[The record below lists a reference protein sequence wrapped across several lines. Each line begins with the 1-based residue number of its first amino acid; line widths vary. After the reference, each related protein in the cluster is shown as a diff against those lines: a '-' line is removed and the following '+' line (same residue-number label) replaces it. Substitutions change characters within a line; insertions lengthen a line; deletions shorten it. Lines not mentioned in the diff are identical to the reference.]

1 MRKYLAFGLAGA
13 LALSALTGC
22 SKSEKPD
29 TAVTDGS
36 QTSSGETSAEAS
48 GNGDKKE
55 KFLIGGFGPLT
66 GGAASYGLSVK
77 QGAEIAIKE
86 INEAGGVVVG
96 DTTYELALDFL
107 DDEAKED
114 TAVVAINTLL
124 DKKVNALLGS
134 VTSGAGIAINEI
146 SNEAGLLQITPSGS
160 AVGCIEYPNQFRLC
174 FTDPLQGITLADYVK
189 ESLGLTKVAVIYN
202 NSDEYSTG
210 AMEAFVQQAEKN
222 GIEVV
227 ASEAFNEGD
236 VDFKTQ
242 LTTIKG
248 TDAQA
253 VVAPIYYEAASY
265 ILTQAADIGLDLPF
279 LGSDGWDGVLAQL
292 TDPSVAEGAIFLSP
306 FLVSDPAVKSFVD
319 AYEAAYKA
327 LPDQFAADGYDVV
340 YVMKAAMEKA
350 GSIES
355 EALIKAMTEI
365 EVKGLTGDV
374 SFTEDGEPNK
384 GAKFVKISGGEYIAN
399 E

>member
-1 MRKYLAFGLAGA
+1 M
-13 LALSALTGC
+13 
-22 SKSEKPD
+22 
-29 TAVTDGS
+29 
-36 QTSSGETSAEAS
+36 
-48 GNGDKKE
+48 
-55 KFLIGGFGPLT
+55 
-66 GGAASYGLSVK
+66 
-77 QGAEIAIKE
+77 
-86 INEAGGVVVG
+86 
-96 DTTYELALDFL
+96 
-107 DDEAKED
+107 
-114 TAVVAINTLL
+114 
-124 DKKVNALLGS
+124 
-134 VTSGAGIAINEI
+134 
-146 SNEAGLLQITPSGS
+146 
-160 AVGCIEYPNQFRLC
+160 
-174 FTDPLQGITLADYVK
+174 
-189 ESLGLTKVAVIYN
+189 
-202 NSDEYSTG
+202 
-210 AMEAFVQQAEKN
+210 
-222 GIEVV
+222 
-227 ASEAFNEGD
+227 
-236 VDFKTQ
+236 
-242 LTTIKG
+242 
-248 TDAQA
+248 
-253 VVAPIYYEAASY
+253 VAPIYYEAASY